1 VSAPS
6 GISLQP
12 NQFIVQPSDTGLT
25 SITNSTISTGFI
37 VQAYSKQMAF
47 NEGDNVTYSN
57 EGAVYFQWSGQTY
70 IFVKQDKMLFKTA
83 AL

>member
-1 VSAPS
+1 MSVPL

-25 SITNSTISTGFI
+25 PITNSTISTGSI

-47 NEGDNVTYSN
+47 NEGDNITYSN
-57 EGAVYFQWSGQTY
+57 VGAVYFQWLGETY
-70 IFVKQDKMLFKTA
+70 IFIKQDKVLFKTA